1 MTMTTA
7 TKATTITTTDVSML
21 LRILQEGYGPGAWHG
36 ADMRAAL
43 ADLDARMAF
52 QRPGAGRHNAA
63 EIAVHHAFYL
73 RSVAGRLTGIE
84 PAPFPFAGDDWFE
97 LNDERQMKW
106 TEIVAL
112 VESLQEQLVE
122 AVTAIGNGEV
132 RSPKSSTEQLDLVL
146 GITCHAVYHA
156 GQIQLVKALARSAA

>member
-7 TKATTITTTDVSML
+7 TKATSATTPETNTL

-52 QRPGAGRHNAA
+52 QRPAAGRHNAA

-84 PAPFPFAGDDWFE
+84 PPPFPFAGDDWFE

-106 TEIVAL
+106 SKIVAV
-112 VESLQEQLVE
+112 VESLQEQLVA

-156 GQIQLVKALARSAA
+156 GQIQLVKALSRSAV